1 MRARD
6 IGWGRGVP
14 PLGVPAGVPTII
26 PASPAPPLPG
36 YNYLTDLLEIQMKD
50 IITAI
55 VIGLA
60 LAALAMQY
68 FDILVY

>member
-1 MRARD
+1 MRAPD
-6 IGWGRGVP
+6 IGWAGEGGGVGGPRGVS
-14 PLGVPAGVPTII
+14 TIM
-26 PASPAPPLPG
+26 PASLALPMPG

-50 IITAI
+50 TILAI

-60 LAALAMQY
+60 LTALALQY